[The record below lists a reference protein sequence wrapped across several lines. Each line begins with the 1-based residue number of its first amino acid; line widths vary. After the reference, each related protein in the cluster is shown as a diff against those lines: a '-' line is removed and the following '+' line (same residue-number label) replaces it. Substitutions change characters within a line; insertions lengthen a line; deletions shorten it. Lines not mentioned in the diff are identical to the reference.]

1 MKINSSVIAECRSAV
16 TLVSVT
22 LCSRVT
28 FVDATTRRR
37 SSLLSQPTSQSVDVT
52 SGQEKKVT
60 LKRGKMIFAVV
71 PGATIGLKRRC
82 TYLILK
88 NLLIFGYLILTNSSF

>member
-1 MKINSSVIAECRSAV
+1 MKINCSVDAGCLSAV

-22 LCSRVT
+22 LCNRVT

-60 LKRGKMIFAVV
+60 LKRGTKDLCG
-71 PGATIGLKRRC
+71 GAWSNNRLKKKV
-82 TYLILK
+82 YLLNTK
-88 NLLIFGYLILTNSSF
+88 NLLIFGI